1 MQLESIMPE
10 LTVDLVLRFLASF
23 LLGSIPFALIAMI
36 GSGVDIRTI
45 GSGNPGFN
53 NVLRV
58 NKLRAIFCLIG
69 DIGKGALAV
78 LIFYKQ
84 DDPVSVAWI
93 LCLAVM
99 LGHCYSPFL
108 RFNGGK
114 GIAASTGVMLVLYP
128 ALALGCIV
136 LYVLLRTLGRKLK
149 WPEEG
154 ALASLICWALFAVA
168 VYFLQ
173 GPSIAALA
181 AVMFAIVT
189 WRHRDNLQRLVSGAQ
204 TS

>member
-45 GSGNPGFN
+45 
-53 NVLRV
+53 
-58 NKLRAIFCLIG
+58 
-69 DIGKGALAV
+69 
-78 LIFYKQ
+78 
-84 DDPVSVAWI
+84 
-93 LCLAVM
+93 
-99 LGHCYSPFL
+99 